1 MQRDQG
7 FGRRLHRP
15 VTRSAAIYG
24 CSGHR
29 LTEAEKAFF
38 AEVRP
43 WGFILFRR
51 NVDSPDQLRALTDEM
66 RHCVDDPDAP
76 VLIDQEGGRV
86 QRMGPPHWA
95 RYPPAAAYLEAADG
109 LLRARELVRL
119 GARLMAHD
127 LRAAGITVDCAPV
140 LDVPVPG
147 AHDIIGDRA
156 YARDPEIV
164 ALLGRAAAE
173 GLLAGGVLPVIK
185 HMPGHG
191 RAFGDSH
198 HELPV
203 VHADL
208 ATLDGW
214 DFVPFKALSDMPL
227 AMTAHVVFDAIDPKR
242 PATTSKKAV
251 KLMRQGLGFGG
262 LILSDDL
269 SMKALSG
276 SLDERAA
283 AALKAGCDVVL
294 HCNGDLD
301 EMRSVA
307 EGVGKLKGKA
317 GKRAAAALARI
328 VREVEPLDAFA
339 ARDRFDALMGGRVEA
354 AKGPDV
360 GEAQAPASS
369 SATRDRRNEG

>member
-1 MQRDQG
+1 M
-7 FGRRLHRP
+7 
-15 VTRSAAIYG
+15 TRSAAIYG

-43 WGFILFRR
+43 WGFIVFRR
-51 NVDSPDQLRALTDEM
+51 NVDSPDQMRALTDEM
-66 RHCVDDPDAP
+66 RDCVGDGDAP

-86 QRMGPPHWA
+86 QRMGPPHWPK
-95 RYPPAAAYLEAADG
+95 YPPAEAYLEAADG

-119 GARLMAHD
+119 GARLMAND
-127 LRAAGITVDCAPV
+127 LRAVGVNVDCAPV

-156 YARDPEIV
+156 YAQDPETV
-164 ALLGRAAAE
+164 AQLGRAAAE

-191 RAFGDSH
+191 RAFADSH
-198 HELPV
+198 HALPV

-214 DFVPFKALSDMPL
+214 DFAPFKALSDMPL
-227 AMTAHVVFDAIDPKR
+227 AMTAHVVFDAVDPKH
-242 PATTSKKAV
+242 PATTSKKAL
-251 KLMRQGLGFGG
+251 KLMRGDLGFGG
-262 LILSDDL
+262 LIMTDDL
-269 SMKALSG
+269 SMKALTG
-276 SLDERAA
+276 SLGERAEA
-283 AALKAGCDVVL
+283 SLKAGCDVVL
-294 HCNGDLD
+294 HCNGDLK
-301 EMRSVA
+301 EMREVA

-339 ARDRFDALMGGRVEA
+339 ARDRFDALMAGKVEA
-354 AKGPDV
+354 AQGPDV
-360 GEAQAPASS
+360 GEAQA
-369 SATRDRRNEG
+369 